1 MGNRWPAPGATSAP
15 TKLPD
20 EGFLLRAGRCC
31 FRLAFHQEIRLP
43 GGRIQSMV
51 RLIGDASA
59 WLSRCRADDAG
70 PGGARKA
77 PRRLRLPLRLLVGG
91 APSQVTF
98 RQSHGPA
105 RHSRGEIIRCLRPA
119 VRLYSGPTTMAPT
132 MSICEL
138 VRMPTAP
145 ISPAI
150 ISRMKKLGA

>member
-1 MGNRWPAPGATSAP
+1 
-15 TKLPD
+15 
-20 EGFLLRAGRCC
+20 
-31 FRLAFHQEIRLP
+31 
-43 GGRIQSMV
+43 MV

-119 VRLYSGPTTMAPT
+119 VRW
-132 MSICEL
+132 
-138 VRMPTAP
+138 PTAVIELP
-145 ISPAI
+145 IA
-150 ISRMKKLGA
+150 LLVTGDAT